1 MTIMHKAI
9 LRACWQKENE
19 HGMHPP
25 RPWLRRLLTGAVAMK
40 SVPPRESET
49 KKKIREQWLAVRKNA
64 GLKIDPETAEVFWD
78 YGQVLDPHRLYDLT
92 DEEKCLGR
100 NYFARSPESDVWISF
115 HDLPAAVCDRLWA
128 RMRAG
133 EFDDDKLDLSVW

>member
-49 KKKIREQWLAVRKNA
+49 KKRSGNSGSQCAKTQVSRSIPRPLRCSGTMGRCSTHTGCTTSLTRKNA
-64 GLKIDPETAEVFWD
+64 SDAITSPARPKATCGFRFTTCRRQFVIA
-78 YGQVLDPHRLYDLT
+78 YGQ
-92 DEEKCLGR
+92 G
-100 NYFARSPESDVWISF
+100 
-115 HDLPAAVCDRLWA
+115 
-128 RMRAG
+128 
-133 EFDDDKLDLSVW
+133 